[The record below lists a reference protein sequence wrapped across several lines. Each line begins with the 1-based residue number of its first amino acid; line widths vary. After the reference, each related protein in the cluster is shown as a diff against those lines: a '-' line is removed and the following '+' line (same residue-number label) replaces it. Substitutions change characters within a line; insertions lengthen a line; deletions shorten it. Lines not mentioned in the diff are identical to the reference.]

1 MNAQYVTS
9 RGLGKFLTKYAVKPE
24 PTRIFNVTDGDKY
37 REHIIARH
45 LDSMECI
52 FFTTSGKNMQFVYC
66 SKYLSMYGDA

>member
-9 RGLGKFLTKYAVKPE
+9 RDLGKFLTKCVVKPE

-37 REHIIARH
+37 REHTIARR

-52 FFTTSGKNMQFVYC
+52 FLLLVEKICNSYIAVNN
-66 SKYLSMYGDA
+66 